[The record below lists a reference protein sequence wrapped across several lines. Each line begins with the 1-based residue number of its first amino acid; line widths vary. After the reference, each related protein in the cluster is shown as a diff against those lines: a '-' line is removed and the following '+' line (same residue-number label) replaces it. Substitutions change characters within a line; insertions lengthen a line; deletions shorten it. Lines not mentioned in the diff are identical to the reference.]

1 MKDRTWNKIIF
12 VIMAIVIGYFAI
24 ATAKADETDQTVA
37 RIEVVIAGC
46 AAANAIVGDHLD
58 NDYYFQEGK
67 RWTEYLIGFTNYNEG
82 KSHEMIR
89 EMVTLGLANLSDG
102 SVDFEQFRQVA
113 DVHCIQIRDELLK
126 LSDATIDDWFGE

>member
-24 ATAKADETDQTVA
+24 SVSKADE
-37 RIEVVIAGC
+37 IEELEIVIAGC
-46 AAANAIVGDHLD
+46 AAANGIVGQHLD
-58 NDYYFQEGK
+58 NDYYIQEAN
-67 RWTEYLIGFTNYNEG
+67 RWKEYLVGFTDYNEG
-82 KSHEMIR
+82 KTYELIK

-102 SVDFEQFRQVA
+102 SVDFNDFRQVA
-113 DVHCIQIRDELLK
+113 DIHCNEIRKELLK